1 MAIIRKAKAEDAQ
14 QIVAF
19 QQEMAFETEGLHL
32 DKNILL
38 SGVTAAF
45 EHPEKGRYFLAQ
57 IDDKVVAS
65 LMITYEWSD
74 WRSSTIFW
82 IQSVF
87 VQKAYRRQGI
97 YRQLYD
103 HVKTIA
109 ESDSQ
114 IGGIRLYVDKTNLTA
129 QKTYANLGMNGE
141 HYQVFEWMK

>member
-1 MAIIRKAKAEDAQ
+1 MAIICEAKAEQANIIAD
-14 QIVAF
+14 F

-32 DKNILL
+32 NKDTLL
-38 SGVTAAF
+38 AGVNALF

-57 IDDKVVAS
+57 IDGKAVAS

-74 WRSSTIFW
+74 WRNNTILW

-87 VQKAYRRQGI
+87 VQKAFRRQGI
-97 YRQLYD
+97 YRQLYA
-103 HVKTIA
+103 HVKTLA
-109 ESDSQ
+109 ESDPQ

-129 QKTYANLGMNGE
+129 QKTYANLGMNGQ